1 LNQISIRF
9 LFLLFVIPFFSSG
22 QQQNI
27 LLNDD
32 ESEHLL
38 PISSLYVLIDSTGR
52 LELEDV
58 LADQSKFRLYDD
70 FKPKDY
76 CLECTYWIRLTIEID
91 ESSSEPWILEFY
103 DQTIDSI
110 TAYIPDKNG
119 DYNPDFVGDYL
130 PFSSK
135 SFAHKNFE
143 WLINADIVGDQDLY
157 FRVKSHSYA
166 DIRVAIRTVNR
177 FVYYSLNEYFLYG
190 IFYGMIFI
198 VSIYNVLIF
207 FAIRERKYLYYTFYI
222 SSVFVYAMCVD
233 GIAYQYLWPNQPEWN
248 QIAYGTALF
257 SLIFW
262 ALLFSKRFLN
272 TKVRAPFLD
281 KLLFAILVIR
291 SLVFIYALVWD
302 HSLFEFR
309 NIEIVPMIIIFYTS
323 IRVWLKG
330 YKSARFFVLAYGMLF
345 LGFLMKA
352 LIYVS
357 IIPFSILTYYSLH
370 ASFLLEMLFL
380 TFALSDRVRIL
391 KSNRDRAMQRS
402 ISQHLEN
409 AELKDKVNRELEEK
423 IRGRTVQLE
432 KRNLEL
438 AETNEILYK
447 QTEQINLINSKLD
460 LDNWKLKN
468 NIKEVLQDRLINKN
482 LTFEQFREI
491 FPNEITCYKF
501 LDRLKWGNGYLCTK
515 CHNPKFSNGKN
526 RFSRRCTKCGY
537 DESITS
543 NTIFHRVKFPLEKAF
558 YVLYMISHNA
568 NEYTLDELSEML
580 NLRRNTIWSFKKKI
594 EEKYQNE
601 ESRFR
606 LKNIFSIHMNS
617 EFD

>member
-9 LFLLFVIPFFSSG
+9 LFLLIVIPFFSSG

-38 PISSLYVLIDSTGR
+38 PISSLYVLIDSAGR

-76 CLECTYWIRLTIEID
+76 CLKCTYWIRLTIEID

-423 IRGRTVQLE
+423 ISERTVQLE

-438 AETNEILYK
+438 AETNEKLYK